1 VSAKNLIFDQT
12 GPTVIC
18 CAESAKIPKT
28 TGPVRQVILLFASL
42 LSAQM
47 ALAQQVAV
55 NIRFDVNKGKHTE
68 SIVKITRDGTNIKT
82 IDPGRSRITESLDF
96 GHDYILTFEKPG
108 YITKRI
114 AISTKGVPKDVQD
127 DELDFDFVVEI
138 FQQYEGINT
147 VVFNQ
152 PVARYF
158 YDAKEDGFAYDTDYT
173 KSIRAA
179 LSTFEEE
186 YKEQEKV
193 QQNTSVNA
201 SAKAEEE
208 KRKEAE
214 ARAAE
219 EQRVAA
225 EARAAEE
232 KRSMQ
237 QKAEQ
242 ERIAMAEKAAEEARK
257 AEEARLAEESR
268 QARLRAEEDA
278 KQAAMKAAEDA
289 RKALEARQEEDAR
302 LAKVR
307 SEEEAR
313 NALRAKQEEEAG
325 QARMREEEESR
336 KVAGLKAAEEQRLA
350 KQALQAEEAR
360 NKAEAARAEDERK
373 RTTLAKAEEERRTSD
388 AERAAAEQRKRQ
400 EQAITDEERRKREA
414 RERAEREQKANAN
427 AAKIIAEQKPMSV
440 ADAGSIVS
448 RTENTFREGTKEIT
462 EVTINRERQ
471 SFVYRMVR
479 HDWGGLYYFKND
491 NSITKRDYD
500 AESTATE

>member
-1 VSAKNLIFDQT
+1 MISW
-12 GPTVIC
+12 
-18 CAESAKIPKT
+18 AESAKILLAMRL
-28 TGPVRQVILLFASL
+28 VRQIIPLCVSL
-42 LSAQM
+42 LVAQL

-68 SIVKITRDGTNIKT
+68 STVKIARDGTNIKT
-82 IDPGRSRITESLDF
+82 IDPSRSRLTESLDF

-179 LSTFEEE
+179 LSTFEEA

-193 QQNTSVNA
+193 QQNPFANA
-201 SAKAEEE
+201 TAKAEEE
-208 KRKEAE
+208 KRKAAE

-232 KRSMQ
+232 KRSVQ

-242 ERIAMAEKAAEEARK
+242 ERIALEEKAAEEARK
-257 AEEARLAEESR
+257 AEEARLGEESR
-268 QARLRAEEDA
+268 QTKLRAEEDER
-278 KQAAMKAAEDA
+278 QAAMKAAEDE
-289 RKALEARQEEDAR
+289 RKALEARQAEDTRLAKMRSEEDAR
-302 LAKVR
+302 NAAAIKAG
-307 SEEEAR
+307 EDER
-313 NALRAKQEEEAG
+313 NALRAKQEEDAR
-325 QARMREEEESR
+325 QARMREEEEAR
-336 KVAGLKAAEEQRLA
+336 KAAELNAAEEQRLA
-350 KQALQAEEAR
+350 QQAMQAEEAR
-360 NKAEAARAEDERK
+360 SKAEAARAEDDRK
-373 RTTLAKAEEERRTSD
+373 QAALVKAEEERRASD
-388 AERAAAEQRKRQ
+388 AERAATEQRKRQ
-400 EQAITDEERRKREA
+400 EQAMADEERRKREA
-414 RERAEREQKANAN
+414 RERAEREQKASAN

-448 RTENTFREGTKEIT
+448 RTENIFREGTKEIT
-462 EVTINRERQ
+462 EVTVNRERQ

-500 AESTATE
+500 VESTATK

>member
-1 VSAKNLIFDQT
+1 MRAVLQIIT
-12 GPTVIC
+12 LCV
-18 CAESAKIPKT
+18 
-28 TGPVRQVILLFASL
+28 SL
-42 LSAQM
+42 LSVQHSG
-47 ALAQQVAV
+47 AQQVTV

-68 SIVKITRDGTNIKT
+68 SLVKITRDGASLKT
-82 IDPGRSRITESLDF
+82 INPGRSRMTETLDF
-96 GHDYILTFEKPG
+96 GHDYILSFEKPG

-127 DELDFDFVVEI
+127 DELDFDFVIEI

-186 YKEQEKV
+186 YKEQEKA
-193 QQNTSVNA
+193 QNNSSMTA
-201 SAKAEEE
+201 SAKAAEEQG
-208 KRKEAE
+208 KAAE
-214 ARAAE
+214 ARAAQ

-232 KRSMQ
+232 KRVAQ

-242 ERIAMAEKAAEEARK
+242 ERIAQAEKAAEEARK
-257 AEEARLAEESR
+257 AQEARLAEEAR
-268 QARLRAEEDA
+268 QAKIRADEDA
-278 KQAAMKAAEDA
+278 RQAAMKAAEDE
-289 RKALEARQEEDAR
+289 RKALEARQAEETR
-302 LAKVR
+302 FAKLR
-307 SEEEAR
+307 SDEEAR
-313 NALRAKQEEEAG
+313 NAAALKAAEDERNALNAKQAEEAR

-336 KVAGLKAAEEQRLA
+336 KAAGLKAAEEQRLA
-350 KQALQAEEAR
+350 QQALQAEEAR
-360 NKAEAARAEDERK
+360 SKAEAARAEDERK
-373 RTTLAKAEEERRTSD
+373 RAALAKAEEEKRASD

-400 EQAITDEERRKREA
+400 EQSMADEERRKREA
-414 RERAEREQKANAN
+414 RERAEREQKASAN
-427 AAKIIAEQKPMSV
+427 AAKVIAEQKPMSI
-440 ADAGSIVS
+440 ADAGNIVS

-462 EVTINRERQ
+462 EITINRERQ

-479 HDWGGLYYFKND
+479 HDWGGIYYFKND

-500 AESTATE
+500 VESTAAK